1 LSLALQGRAATVFSR
16 MRPMIQVLLAAL
28 LGLGLAACTKA
39 SKTAPAAA
47 SSSRQPVEV
56 MKLSRRDMV
65 ESLSLVGSVAPN
77 ETAQIRA
84 EISGQVRAVLFSE
97 GEQVHKDQIL
107 LKIDDAELRTQLAQ
121 AEARFHLAQLNLQ
134 RSENLSEARSLSRA
148 EADRTRSDYAATEAE
163 LQYLKVR
170 LAKMEIKAPF
180 DGVVGSRS
188 ISPGDYV
195 TAATAITTLDDLSRL
210 KVEFQVPERYITRV
224 SPGAIFT
231 VRAKTPDGE
240 VKAEGKTYFISSV
253 IDRSTRSS
261 QVKGYISLAQPAL
274 KPGMFANV
282 DLVLETHRNVYS
294 VPEAAILSMAKGASL
309 IVVRGGAGQET
320 AELVPVTLGLRSRGY
335 VEVRSDQGQLSDD
348 TVVVASGVGG
358 LSIFPGTKL
367 DPRPLK
373 EEFRN
378 GQ

>member
-1 LSLALQGRAATVFSR
+1 
-16 MRPMIQVLLAAL
+16 MRPSTLVLLAAL
-28 LGLGLAACTKA
+28 LGLGLTACSKA
-39 SKTAPAAA
+39 VKTPPATA

-56 MKLSRRDMV
+56 MQLSRRDMV

-97 GEQVHKDQIL
+97 GELVHKDQVL
-107 LKIDDAELRTQLAQ
+107 LRIDDAELRTQLAQ
-121 AEARFHLAQLNLQ
+121 AEARFHLAELNLQ

-148 EADRTRSDYAATEAE
+148 EADRTRSDYATTEAE

-170 LAKMEIKAPF
+170 LAKMDIKAPF
-180 DGVVGSRS
+180 DGVVGARS

-210 KVEFQVPERYITRV
+210 KVEFQVPERYSTRV
-224 SPGAIFT
+224 TSGAIFT

-240 VKAEGKTYFISSV
+240 VKADGKTYFISSV

-261 QVKGYISLAQPAL
+261 QVKGYITLAQPAL

-282 DLVLETHRNVYS
+282 DLVLEIHRNVYS

-320 AELVPVTLGLRSRGY
+320 AELVPITLGLRSRGY
-335 VEVRSDQGQLSDD
+335 VEVRSDKGQLSDD

>member
-1 LSLALQGRAATVFSR
+1 MIQPPRFLLLVLALAGLSLS
-16 MRPMIQVLLAAL
+16 
-28 LGLGLAACTKA
+28 AC
-39 SKTAPAAA
+39 SKVKSGAGVSAAA
-47 SSSRQPVEV
+47 PSSSRQAVEV
-56 MKLSRRDMV
+56 VKLARRDMV
-65 ESLSLVGSVAPN
+65 ESLALVGSLAPN

-84 EISGQVRAVLFSE
+84 EISGQVRAVLFNE
-97 GEQVHKDQIL
+97 GEHVAKDQVL
-107 LKIDDAELRTQLAQ
+107 LRIDDDELRTQLAQ
-121 AEARFHLAQLNLQ
+121 AEARFHLAELNLQ

-148 EADRTRSDYAATEAE
+148 EADRTRSDYAASQAE

-180 DGVVGSRS
+180 AGVVGARS

-224 SPGAIFT
+224 EPGAAFT

-240 VKAEGKTYFISSV
+240 IRAEGKTYFISSV

-261 QVKGYISLAQPAL
+261 QVKGYITSDQPAL

-282 DLVLETHRNVYS
+282 ELVLEIHRNVFC
-294 VPEAAILSMAKGASL
+294 VPEGAILSMATGASL
-309 IVVRGGAGQET
+309 IEVRGAPGEEAAQMI
-320 AELVPVTLGLRSRGY
+320 PVTLGLRARGL
-335 VEVRSDQGQLSDD
+335 VEVRPVKGELSEA
-348 TVVVASGVGG
+348 TTIVASGVGG

-367 DPRPLK
+367 TPRPLK
-373 EEFRN
+373 NEFRYPE
-378 GQ
+378 